1 MKFND
6 AIFGAAF
13 IIFAIT
19 EIIYTR
25 TFPAL
30 HGQKYGPSDFP
41 FLIGVGLFICGS
53 VLLFKGVQSNIK
65 GSLVGGALLS
75 IGDWITN
82 HSTKFNVAV
91 VLGSILGFIF
101 FIEILGFMLISFI
114 ILFTLFL
121 RFNNSLKTSLLG
133 AIAVTGV
140 IKLVF
145 GEVLLVPLPVGI
157 FRI

>member
-53 VLLFKGVQSNIK
+53 VLLFNGVQSNIK

-121 RFNNSLKTSLLG
+121 RFDNSLKTSLLG